1 MHVEAAAVLN
11 SLWVNWPAGALAI
24 ARLASFALGAGQ
36 TETSDLG
43 IPRALGECLLVV

>member
-24 ARLASFALGAGQ
+24 ARLASFALGVGQ
-36 TETSDLG
+36 TEMSDLG
-43 IPRALGECLLVV
+43 ISRVLGECLLVV